1 MKSKNLVVGTAI
13 VFLFGCAPRS
23 HSTKNQAPPSNTS
36 ANQSPPTSTQSTN
49 SNNSQSANPT
59 QTAPPTRGEL
69 LAPITAAVVGAQAK
83 LGEIPNDIPPAT
95 AINTKGGRLLVGY
108 LRGTFS
114 GELVVDQIFK
124 SEKSA
129 PYRLAEISAAIL
141 KLRNAG
147 QFTAED
153 EDKVQLLQTA
163 VNKRLIQTISYHEKM
178 DQWIKYG
185 VSAGVGAVAGFYAP
199 ELIDAGSGVLDS
211 SVVQAPKNIIVKGWE
226 AFVNGFKRGY
236 KFGYDTTTSLLR
248 RGGKVAAEEAA
259 TVAGEKVVGEEA
271 AQVASQTAAQ
281 AGATAQTEEVAAA
294 EAAVDQAAQE
304 SRPETVD
311 DLAGT
316 VGEGFVDQTQ
326 EMPAPNETVGQADQ
340 PNESTTSQ
348 ESATTPKAKSGLY
361 SRVVG
366 AYKSRFNRLT
376 SEEVVVRDVA
386 RALSSPELAR
396 GFEVIRIPE
405 EQLDA
410 VKTLKFSRTGIP
422 GFRMNQMENSSF
434 LTIRTAA
441 KSGYEYFYVRGRA
454 IETITEDG
462 RKIVTSGPTI
472 ISIAANRMRGW
483 AQDTV
488 GFFKTGAGKVK
499 SATLDS
505 RVVQAL
511 TSQAGKRWIQSTA
524 VGGATSMLTLWALN
538 PIDTRYLTVNDYL
551 LALSKKGI
559 NLNDFPDELRTE
571 LQNEAKVPKKLAQ
584 PLD

>member
-1 MKSKNLVVGTAI
+1 MKSTSLVVGTAI
-13 VFLFGCAPRS
+13 VLLFGCAPRS
-23 HSTKNQAPPSNTS
+23 HSTKNQAPPSSTT
-36 ANQSPPTSTQSTN
+36 ANHSPPTK
-49 SNNSQSANPT
+49 NSQADQT
-59 QTAPPTRGEL
+59 QTSNPTRGGL
-69 LAPITAAVVGAQAK
+69 LTPISVTAAVIGAQAR

-114 GELVVDQIFK
+114 GESVVDQIFE

-129 PYRLAEISAAIL
+129 PYRLAEISAAIV

-178 DQWIKYG
+178 DRWIKYG
-185 VSAGVGAVAGFYAP
+185 VSAGLGVVAGFYAP
-199 ELIDAGSGVLDS
+199 ELIDAGSGVLES
-211 SVVQAPKNIIVKGWE
+211 PIVQGPKNVITKGWE
-226 AFVNGFKRGY
+226 AFVNGVKRSY
-236 KFGYDTTTSLLR
+236 KFGYDTTTSLFR

-259 TVAGEKVVGEEA
+259 TAAGERVVGEEVVQTADQA
-271 AQVASQTAAQ
+271 AAPTAAQ
-281 AGATAQTEEVAAA
+281 AEETAAA

-304 SRPETVD
+304 SRPETTD

-316 VGEGFVDQTQ
+316 VGEGADETQ
-326 EMPAPNETVGQADQ
+326 EVPSLTETVTQ
-340 PNESTTSQ
+340 PSQPGESAASPK
-348 ESATTPKAKSGLY
+348 ESATTPKAKSSLY
-361 SRVVG
+361 SRIMG
-366 AYKSRFNRLT
+366 TYKSRINRLT
-376 SEEVVVRDVA
+376 PEEVVVRDVA

-396 GFEVIRIPE
+396 GFEVIRVPD
-405 EQLDA
+405 EQLA
-410 VKTLKFSRTGIP
+410 AIKTLKFSRTGVP

-434 LTIRTAA
+434 LTVRTAA
-441 KSGYEYFYVRGRA
+441 KDGYEYFYVRGRA
-454 IETITEDG
+454 IETITDDG

-472 ISIAANRMRGW
+472 INIAANRMRGW
-483 AQDTV
+483 ANDTV
-488 GFFKTGAGKVK
+488 GFFKNSASKVK
-499 SATLDS
+499 SATLNS
-505 RVVQAL
+505 QVVQAL
-511 TSQAGKRWIQSTA
+511 TSQAGQRWIQSTA

-571 LQNEAKVPKKLAQ
+571 LQNEAKVPQKLAQ
-584 PLD
+584 PVD